1 MKEGP
6 DISHIAA
13 LIGDPAR
20 ANILTA
26 LMDGRALTASELAE
40 GAGVALPTASGHLA
54 KLAQADLI
62 RPRKEGRHKY
72 FQLADAEVASVLEA
86 LMGLAE
92 GRGIKRVR
100 TGPRDAQ
107 MRAARVCYNHLAGQM
122 GVQMFRSMVGQGLLR
137 EEGEDV
143 GLTEDG
149 MGFVTRFGI
158 DVGALSKSRAPLCR
172 SCLDWS
178 ERRSHLAGALGRAML
193 TRMEAEGW
201 MTRVP
206 SQRVIEVTGKGK
218 AAFATTFPEMR

>member
-6 DISHIAA
+6 DISHLAA
-13 LIGDPAR
+13 MIGDPAR

-26 LMDGRALTASELAE
+26 LMDGRALTASELAA

-54 KLAQADLI
+54 KLVDADLI

-72 FQLADAEVASVLEA
+72 FQLADTDVAAVLEA

-92 GRGIKRVR
+92 GRGITRVR

-107 MRAARVCYNHLAGQM
+107 MREARVCYNHLAGQM
-122 GVQMFRSMVGQGLLR
+122 GVHMFRSMVARGLLA
-137 EEGEDV
+137 
-143 GLTEDG
+143 EDG
-149 MGFVTRFGI
+149 SNVTLTGEGAGFATGFGI
-158 DVGALSKSRAPLCR
+158 DMPALAKSRAPLCR

-193 TRMEAEGW
+193 ARMEGDGW
-201 MTRVP
+201 LARVP
-206 SQRVIEVTGKGK
+206 GQRVINVTQKGQ
-218 AAFATTFPEMR
+218 AAFAATFPLS

>member
-6 DISHIAA
+6 DISHIAS

-40 GAGVALPTASGHLA
+40 GAGVALPTASGHLS
-54 KLAQADLI
+54 KLTEAELI

-72 FQLADAEVASVLEA
+72 FQLADADVAAVLEA

-92 GRGIKRVR
+92 GRGLKRVR

-107 MRAARVCYNHLAGQM
+107 MREARVCYNHLAGRM
-122 GVQMFRSMVGQGLLR
+122 GVQMFRSMVARGLLA
-137 EEGEDV
+137 EDAEDV
-143 GLTEDG
+143 TLTGSGAEFARG
-149 MGFVTRFGI
+149 FGI
-158 DVGALSKSRAPLCR
+158 DVAGLAQSRAPLCR

-193 TRMEAEGW
+193 GRMEEDGW
-201 MTRVP
+201 MVRVP
-206 SQRVIEVTGKGK
+206 GQRVVRVTQKGTQ
-218 AAFATTFPEMR
+218 AFADMFGAA